1 MPNNFKSISEIIH
14 REKAFSK
21 VIEKSRQQEV
31 IDKFYVIFPE
41 LKKIAEVIRV
51 DKEILFLRV
60 ENSVWRSELNLNR
73 ASLINKLN
81 NQLEDKVINKIKFI

>member
-14 REKAFSK
+14 KEKVFNK

-51 DKEILFLRV
+51 DKETLFLRV

-73 ASLINKLN
+73 ESLMNKLN
-81 NQLEDKVINKIKFI
+81 NQLENKVISKIKFI

>member
-1 MPNNFKSISEIIH
+1 MPNKFKSISEIIH

-31 IDKFYVIFPE
+31 MDKFYVIFPE

-51 DKEILFLRV
+51 DKETLFLRV

-73 ASLINKLN
+73 ESLINKLN